1 MAEYQELDYW
11 RSGATDDFLTCIFD
25 DAYSF
30 LMSVCFYVIMV
41 LGPPMCLNEDKE
53 AVAKRIAVRNRHECI
68 NIKYQGHVNF
78 VVIFLSIMKMKLI
91 FGENQEISCHI
102 TS

>member
-1 MAEYQELDYW
+1 
-11 RSGATDDFLTCIFD
+11 
-25 DAYSF
+25 
-30 LMSVCFYVIMV
+30 
-41 LGPPMCLNEDKE
+41 MCLNEDKE
-53 AVAKRIAVRNRHECI
+53 AVAKRIEVRNRHECI
-68 NIKYQGHVNF
+68 DIKYQGHVNF